1 MSQLRQKQAR
11 LDELNI
17 DVKLVAFDDDFMA
30 KAYVAETKLDWPLL
44 LDRNRKLYAAY
55 GMSRGSW
62 WAIYN
67 PVSVAR
73 YIWLMFRG
81 VQPGKDWP
89 QMGGDV
95 LIDPSGIVR
104 LHFVSCDPHD
114 RPSVGRL
121 LETAAQSS

>member
-1 MSQLRQKQAR
+1 MSQLRQKQER

-44 LDRNRKLYAAY
+44 LDRDRTLYAAY
-55 GMSRGSW
+55 GVSRGSW

-67 PVSVAR
+67 AVSIAH
-73 YIWLMFRG
+73 YIWLMLRG
-81 VQPGKDWP
+81 VKPGKPGEDWR

-95 LIDPSGIVR
+95 LIDPDGIVR
-104 LHFVSCDPHD
+104 LHFVISNPHD
-114 RPSVGRL
+114 RPSI
-121 LETAAQSS
+121 